1 MPRSP
6 GTLSDQKKLPKET
19 VSSDRPDPAASSG
32 PEPAAGSDHSGPAS
46 PWAISDFRL
55 LWLGRVTAVLG
66 IQIQYSALLWQVYE
80 IARRDH
86 PIAEASLY
94 LGLVGLCQFLP
105 LLAFTLPAG
114 AMADRFDRKR
124 TVTLSFMV
132 ESLCALAFM
141 AMALHGAPP
150 LWGLLAV
157 AAVFGAARAF
167 LAPASQAF
175 LPMVVGRKALP
186 PAIAAQAIAFQTG
199 AIAGPA
205 LGGVIVAVNVPLAYA
220 CALGLFLVAIASLV
234 LIRTRGKPQVDPTR
248 LSPVQQVREGLAY
261 VWKTKIVLGAISLD
275 LVVVLLAG
283 VALLTPIFAR
293 DILHVGAIGFG
304 LLRASFGV
312 GALVMALYL
321 SRFPIVRHGGRWM
334 FAAVAV
340 FGLCTLVFG
349 LSKSVWLSGIVLFVG
364 GAADMISVNIRQTL
378 IQLATPDHMRGRV
391 SSVSMLF
398 IGASNE
404 LGEAYSGVAV
414 RFLGPIGAAVFGGIG
429 ALCATGLW
437 SWAFPSLRKA
447 DRLE

>member
-1 MPRSP
+1 MTTESVDTAPTVPPQPPLPP
-6 GTLSDQKKLPKET
+6 GRHDG
-19 VSSDRPDPAASSG
+19 G
-32 PEPAAGSDHSGPAS
+32 PSS
-46 PWAISDFRL
+46 PWVIRDFRL
-55 LWLGRVTAVLG
+55 LWIGRVAAVLG
-66 IQIQYSALLWQVYE
+66 IQIQSSALLWQVYE

-114 AMADRFDRKR
+114 AMADRRDRKH
-124 TVTLSFMV
+124 TVTLSIVV
-132 ESLCALAFM
+132 ESLCALAFL

-186 PAIAAQAIAFQTG
+186 PAIAAQSIAFQTG

-205 LGGVIVAVNVPLAYA
+205 LGGVIVGLNVPLAYA
-220 CALGLFLVAIASLV
+220 CSMGLFFLAIGSLL
-234 LIRTRGKPQVDPTR
+234 LIRTSGKPAVDPSK
-248 LSPVQQVREGLAY
+248 LGPVQQVKEGLAY

-293 DILHVGAIGFG
+293 DILHVGAMGFG
-304 LLRASFGV
+304 LLRAAFGV
-312 GALVMALYL
+312 GALLVALYL
-321 SRFPIVRHGGRWM
+321 SRFPIRRHGGRWM

-340 FGLCTLVFG
+340 FGVCTLAFG
-349 LSKSVWLSGIVLFVG
+349 LSKSVWLSALALFIG
-364 GAADMISVNIRQTL
+364 GGADMISVNIRQTL

-404 LGEAYSGVAV
+404 LGEAYSGVMV
-414 RFLGPIGAAVFGGIG
+414 RLLGPIGAAVFGGVG
-429 ALCATGLW
+429 ALAATGIW
-437 SWAFPSLRKA
+437 AKAFPSLRKA
-447 DRLE
+447 NKLT

>member
-1 MPRSP
+1 MTTDSIDTAP
-6 GTLSDQKKLPKET
+6 T
-19 VSSDRPDPAASSG
+19 VPPQPPTPPESHGGG
-32 PEPAAGSDHSGPAS
+32 PSS
-46 PWAISDFRL
+46 PWAIRDFRL
-55 LWLGRVTAVLG
+55 LWIGRVAAVLG
-66 IQIQYSALLWQVYE
+66 IQIQSSALLWQVYE

-114 AMADRFDRKR
+114 AMADRRDRKH
-124 TVTLSFMV
+124 TVTLSIVV
-132 ESLCALAFM
+132 ESLCALAFL
-141 AMALHGAPP
+141 AMALHGSPP

-186 PAIAAQAIAFQTG
+186 PAIAAQSIAFQTG

-205 LGGVIVAVNVPLAYA
+205 LGGVIVGLNVPLAYA
-220 CALGLFLVAIASLV
+220 CAMGLFFLAIGALL
-234 LIRTRGKPQVDPTR
+234 LIRTSGRPQVDPSK
-248 LSPVQQVREGLAY
+248 LGPVQQVKEGLAY

-293 DILHVGAIGFG
+293 DILHVGAMGFG

-321 SRFPIVRHGGRWM
+321 SRFPIVKHGGRWM

-340 FGLCTLVFG
+340 FGVCTLIFG
-349 LSKSVWLSGIVLFVG
+349 LSKSVWLSGAVLFIG

-404 LGEAYSGVAV
+404 LGEAYSGVMV
-414 RFLGPIGAAVFGGIG
+414 RLLGPIGAAVFGGIG
-429 ALCATGLW
+429 ALAATGV
-437 SWAFPSLRKA
+437 WARVFPSLRKA
-447 DRLE
+447 DKLT

>member
-1 MPRSP
+1 M
-6 GTLSDQKKLPKET
+6 TEILET
-19 VSSDRPDPAASSG
+19 TG
-32 PEPAAGSDHSGPAS
+32 PLQPPPPPEGPSS
-46 PWAISDFRL
+46 PWGIRDFRF
-55 LWLGRVTAVLG
+55 LWLGRVLAVLA
-66 IQIQYSALLWQVYE
+66 IQIQSSALLWQVYE

-114 AMADRFDRKR
+114 AMADRRDRKQ
-124 TVTLSFMV
+124 TVTLSIFV
-132 ESLCALAFM
+132 EGACALAFL
-141 AMALHGAPP
+141 ARAWAHDQSGWVPP
-150 LWGLLAV
+150 LWTLLAV

-186 PAIAAQAIAFQTG
+186 PAIAAQSIAFQTG

-205 LGGVIVAVNVPLAYA
+205 LGGLIVGVAVPLAYA
-220 CALGLFLVAIASLV
+220 SALALFLAAAACFM
-234 LIRTRGKPQVDPTR
+234 LIRTRGKPEFKDDGV
-248 LSPVQQVREGLAY
+248 SPVALVKEGLGY
-261 VWKTKIVLGAISLD
+261 VWRTRIVLGAISLD

-293 DILHVGAIGFG
+293 DILHVGPEGFG
-304 LLRASFGV
+304 LLRAAFGV
-312 GALVMALYL
+312 GALLVALYL
-321 SRFPIVRHGGRWM
+321 SRFPIVKHGGRWM

-340 FGLCTLVFG
+340 FGLCTLTFG
-349 LSKSVWLSGIVLFVG
+349 LSHWVWLSALALFVG
-364 GAADMISVNIRQTL
+364 GGADMISVNIRQTL

-414 RFLGPIGAAVFGGIG
+414 RFLGPIGAAVFGGFG
-429 ALCATGLW
+429 ALAATGI
-437 SWAFPSLRKA
+437 WARVFPSLRKA
-447 DRLE
+447 DRLS

>member
-1 MPRSP
+1 LPPHANAVTTDTIDAQPTVPPQPPLPP
-6 GTLSDQKKLPKET
+6 GPPF
-19 VSSDRPDPAASSG
+19 PDSG
-32 PEPAAGSDHSGPAS
+32 PSS
-46 PWAISDFRL
+46 PWGIGDFRL
-55 LWLGRVTAVLG
+55 LWLGRLVAVLG
-66 IQIQYSALLWQVYE
+66 IQIQSSALLWQVYE

-114 AMADRFDRKR
+114 AMADRRDRKH
-124 TVTLSFMV
+124 TVTLSIAV
-132 ESLCALAFM
+132 ESLCALAFLL
-141 AMALHGAPP
+141 MALHGSPP

-157 AAVFGAARAF
+157 AVFGAARAF

-186 PAIAAQAIAFQTG
+186 PAIAAQSIAFQTG

-205 LGGVIVAVNVPLAYA
+205 LGGVIVGVAVPLAYA
-220 CALGLFLVAIASLV
+220 SAMALFVVAIGCFL
-234 LIRTRGKPQVDPTR
+234 LIRTKGKPKFVETGVGA
-248 LSPVQQVREGLAY
+248 LELVKEGLSY

-293 DILHVGAIGFG
+293 DILHVGPEGFG

-312 GALVMALYL
+312 GALLMALYL
-321 SRFPIVRHGGRWM
+321 SRFPIRRHGGRWM

-340 FGLCTLVFG
+340 FGVCTLAFG
-349 LSKSVWLSGIVLFVG
+349 LSKSVWLSGGVLFIG

-404 LGEAYSGVAV
+404 LGEAYSGVMV
-414 RFLGPIGAAVFGGIG
+414 RLLGPIGAAVFGGVG
-429 ALCATGLW
+429 ALAATGIW
-437 SWAFPSLRKA
+437 AKAFPSLRKA
-447 DRLE
+447 DRLT

>member
-1 MPRSP
+1 
-6 GTLSDQKKLPKET
+6 LPPE
-19 VSSDRPDPAASSG
+19 SHDGG
-32 PEPAAGSDHSGPAS
+32 PSS
-46 PWAISDFRL
+46 PWAIRDFRL
-55 LWLGRVTAVLG
+55 LWVGRVAAVLG
-66 IQIQYSALLWQVYE
+66 IQIQSSALLWQVYE

-114 AMADRFDRKR
+114 AMADRRDRKH
-124 TVTLSFMV
+124 TVTLSIVV
-132 ESLCALAFM
+132 ESLCALAFL
-141 AMALHGAPP
+141 AMALHGSPP

-186 PAIAAQAIAFQTG
+186 PAIAAQSIAFQTG

-205 LGGVIVAVNVPLAYA
+205 LGGVIVGFAVPWAYA
-220 CALGLFLVAIASLV
+220 SAMALFFVAIGCFL
-234 LIRTRGKPQVDPTR
+234 LIRTRGKPQFVETGVGP
-248 LSPVQQVREGLAY
+248 LELVREGLSY

-293 DILHVGAIGFG
+293 DILHVGPQGFG

-312 GALVMALYL
+312 GALLVALYL
-321 SRFPIVRHGGRWM
+321 SRFPIVKHGGRWM

-340 FGLCTLVFG
+340 FGLSTLTFG
-349 LSKSVWLSGIVLFVG
+349 LSHWVWLSTLALFVG
-364 GAADMISVNIRQTL
+364 GGADMISVNIRQTL

-404 LGEAYSGVAV
+404 LGEAYSGVMV
-414 RFLGPIGAAVFGGIG
+414 RLLGPVGAAVFGGVG
-429 ALCATGLW
+429 ALAATGI
-437 SWAFPSLRKA
+437 WARVFPGLRKA
-447 DRLE
+447 NRLT

>member
-1 MPRSP
+1 MAASQTEIPA
-6 GTLSDQKKLPKET
+6 
-19 VSSDRPDPAASSG
+19 DRPP
-32 PEPAAGSDHSGPAS
+32 S
-46 PWAISDFRL
+46 PWGIRDFRL
-55 LWLGRVTAVLG
+55 LWLGRVAAVLG
-66 IQIQYSALLWQVYE
+66 IQIQSSALLWQVYE

-114 AMADRFDRKR
+114 AMADRRDRKH
-124 TVTLSFMV
+124 TVTLSIIV
-132 ESLCALAFM
+132 ESLCAVAFLTM
-141 AMALHGAPP
+141 AIHGNPP

-175 LPMVVGRKALP
+175 LPMVVPRASLP
-186 PAIAAQAIAFQTG
+186 PAIAAQSIAFQTG

-205 LGGVIVAVNVPLAYA
+205 LGGVIVGINTPLAYA
-220 CALGLFLVAIASLV
+220 CSVGLFLLAIGSLL
-234 LIRTRGKPQVDPTR
+234 LIKTSGKPAP
-248 LSPVQQVREGLAY
+248 SPYKMNALQQVSEGLSY

-293 DILHVGAIGFG
+293 DILHVGAMGFG
-304 LLRASFGV
+304 FLRASFGV
-312 GALVMALYL
+312 GALMMALYL
-321 SRFPIVRHGGRWM
+321 SRYPIVRRGGRWM
-334 FAAVAV
+334 FASVAV
-340 FGLCTLVFG
+340 FGLCTLIFG
-349 LSKSVWLSGIVLFVG
+349 LSTSVWLSAAVLFLG

-429 ALCATGLW
+429 ALT
-437 SWAFPSLRKA
+437 STVVWAKLFPDLRKA

>member
-1 MPRSP
+1 MTVESVGSGTPVPP
-6 GTLSDQKKLPKET
+6 GDG
-19 VSSDRPDPAASSG
+19 G
-32 PEPAAGSDHSGPAS
+32 PSS
-46 PWAISDFRL
+46 PWGIRDFRL

-66 IQIQYSALLWQVYE
+66 IQIQSSALLWQVYE

-86 PIAEASLY
+86 PIQEASLY

-114 AMADRFDRKR
+114 AMADRRDRKR
-124 TVTLSFMV
+124 TVWLSILV
-132 ESLCALAFM
+132 EAACAGGFL
-141 AMALHGAPP
+141 AMALHGNPP

-157 AAVFGAARAF
+157 AALFGAARAF
-167 LAPASQAF
+167 LAPASQSF
-175 LPMVVGRKALP
+175 LPMVVGRRALP
-186 PAIAAQAIAFQTG
+186 PAIAAQSIAFQTG

-205 LGGVIVAVNVPLAYA
+205 LGGVIVGINVPLAYA
-220 CALGLFLVAIASLV
+220 CAMGLFFVGIGCFL
-234 LIRTRGKPQVDPTR
+234 LIRTSGKPRNPEGKQPP
-248 LSPVQQVREGLAY
+248 LEAVREGLAY

-275 LVVVLLAG
+275 LIVVLLAG

-293 DILHVGAIGFG
+293 DILHVGPEGFG

-312 GALVMALYL
+312 GALGMAVYL

-340 FGLCTLVFG
+340 FGLCTLTFG
-349 LSKSVWLSGIVLFVG
+349 LSKAWWLSALVLLVG
-364 GAADMISVNIRQTL
+364 GAADMVSVNIRQTL

-414 RFLGPIGAAVFGGIG
+414 RFLGPVGAAVFGGFG
-429 ALCATGLW
+429 ALAATGV
-437 SWAFPSLRKA
+437 WARLFPGLRKA
-447 DRLE
+447 DRLS

>member
-1 MPRSP
+1 MTTESVDTAPTVPPQPPLPP
-6 GTLSDQKKLPKET
+6 GRHDG
-19 VSSDRPDPAASSG
+19 G
-32 PEPAAGSDHSGPAS
+32 PSS
-46 PWAISDFRL
+46 PWVIRDFRL
-55 LWLGRVTAVLG
+55 LWIGRVAAVLG
-66 IQIQYSALLWQVYE
+66 IQIQSSALLWQVYE

-114 AMADRFDRKR
+114 AMADRRDRKH
-124 TVTLSFMV
+124 TVTLSIVV
-132 ESLCALAFM
+132 ESLCALAFL

-186 PAIAAQAIAFQTG
+186 PAIAAQSIAFQTG

-205 LGGVIVAVNVPLAYA
+205 LGGVIVGLNVPLAYA
-220 CALGLFLVAIASLV
+220 CSMGLFFLAIGSLL
-234 LIRTRGKPQVDPTR
+234 LIRTSGKPAVDPSK
-248 LSPVQQVREGLAY
+248 LGPVQQVKEGLAY

-293 DILHVGAIGFG
+293 DILHVGAMGFG

-340 FGLCTLVFG
+340 FGICTLIFG
-349 LSKSVWLSGIVLFVG
+349 LSTSVWLSGAVLFIG

-404 LGEAYSGVAV
+404 LGEAYSGVMV
-414 RFLGPIGAAVFGGIG
+414 RLLGPVGAAVFGGFG
-429 ALCATGLW
+429 ALAATGI
-437 SWAFPSLRKA
+437 WAKVFPSLRKA
-447 DRLE
+447 DRLS

>member
-1 MPRSP
+1 MTDSP
-6 GTLSDQKKLPKET
+6 ETPQPITPSVAKAAMDAHGT
-19 VSSDRPDPAASSG
+19 
-32 PEPAAGSDHSGPAS
+32 S
-46 PWAISDFRL
+46 PWGLRDFKL
-55 LWLGRVTAVLG
+55 LWLGRVLAVLA
-66 IQIQYSALLWQVYE
+66 IQIQSSALLWQVYE

-86 PIAEASLY
+86 PVAEASLY

-114 AMADRFDRKR
+114 AMADRRDRKH
-124 TVTLSFMV
+124 TVTLSIFV
-132 ESLCALAFM
+132 EGSCALAFL
-141 AMALHGAPP
+141 AMAWAHDQNGWIPP
-150 LWGLLAV
+150 LWALLSV

-186 PAIAAQAIAFQTG
+186 SAIAAQSIAFQTG

-205 LGGVIVAVNVPLAYA
+205 LGGLIVGRAVPLAYA
-220 CALGLFLVAIASLV
+220 SALALFILAAACFL
-234 LIRTRGKPQVDPTR
+234 LIRTNGKPVFKDDGV
-248 LSPVQQVREGLAY
+248 SPVALVKEGLGY
-261 VWKTKIVLGAISLD
+261 VWRTKIVLGAISLD

-293 DILHVGAIGFG
+293 DILHVGPEGFG

-312 GALVMALYL
+312 GALLVALYL
-321 SRFPIVRHGGRWM
+321 SRFPIVKHGGRWM

-340 FGLCTLVFG
+340 FGLCTLTFG
-349 LSKSVWLSGIVLFVG
+349 LSKIVWLSAFALFIG
-364 GAADMISVNIRQTL
+364 GGADMISVNIRQTL

-404 LGEAYSGVAV
+404 LGEAYSGVMV
-414 RFLGPIGAAVFGGIG
+414 RLLSPIGAAVFGGIG
-429 ALCATGLW
+429 ALAATGIW
-437 SWAFPSLRKA
+437 GKMFPDLRKA
-447 DRLE
+447 DRLS

>member
-1 MPRSP
+1 MTTESVDTAPTVPPQPPLPP
-6 GTLSDQKKLPKET
+6 GRHDG
-19 VSSDRPDPAASSG
+19 G
-32 PEPAAGSDHSGPAS
+32 PSS
-46 PWAISDFRL
+46 PWVIRDFRL
-55 LWLGRVTAVLG
+55 LWIGRVAAVLG
-66 IQIQYSALLWQVYE
+66 IQIQSSALLWQVYE

-105 LLAFTLPAG
+105 LLALTLPAG
-114 AMADRFDRKR
+114 AMADRRDRKH
-124 TVTLSFMV
+124 TVTLSIVV
-132 ESLCALAFM
+132 ESLCALAFL
-141 AMALHGAPP
+141 AMALHGSPP
-150 LWGLLAV
+150 LWGLLAT

-186 PAIAAQAIAFQTG
+186 PAIAAQSIAFQTG

-205 LGGVIVAVNVPLAYA
+205 LGGVIVGLNVPLAYA
-220 CALGLFLVAIASLV
+220 CSMGLFFLAIGSLL
-234 LIRTRGKPQVDPTR
+234 LIRTNGKPAVDPSK
-248 LSPVQQVREGLAY
+248 LGPVQQVKEGLAY

-293 DILHVGAIGFG
+293 DILHVGPEGFG
-304 LLRASFGV
+304 LLRAAFGV
-312 GALVMALYL
+312 GALIMALYL
-321 SRFPIVRHGGRWM
+321 SRFPIRRHGGRWM

-340 FGLCTLVFG
+340 FGICTLVFG
-349 LSKSVWLSGIVLFVG
+349 LSKSVWLSGAVLFVG

-404 LGEAYSGVAV
+404 LGEAYSGVMV
-414 RFLGPIGAAVFGGIG
+414 RLLGPIGAAVFGGVG
-429 ALCATGLW
+429 ALAATGIW
-437 SWAFPSLRKA
+437 AKAFPSLRKA
-447 DRLE
+447 NKLT

>member
-1 MPRSP
+1 MTDTLQPPSP
-6 GTLSDQKKLPKET
+6 
-19 VSSDRPDPAASSG
+19 
-32 PEPAAGSDHSGPAS
+32 PEGPAS
-46 PWAISDFRL
+46 PWAIRDFRL
-55 LWLGRVTAVLG
+55 LWLGRVAAVLG
-66 IQIQYSALLWQVYE
+66 IQIQSSALLWQVYE

-105 LLAFTLPAG
+105 LLALTLPAG
-114 AMADRFDRKR
+114 ALADRRDRKH
-124 TVTLSFMV
+124 TVTVSVIV
-132 ESLCALAFM
+132 EASCAVGFLL
-141 AMALHGAPP
+141 MALHGDPP

-175 LPMVVGRKALP
+175 LPMVVGRRALP
-186 PAIAAQAIAFQTG
+186 PAIAAQSIAFQTG

-205 LGGVIVAVNVPLAYA
+205 LGGVIVGFSVPLAYA
-220 CALGLFLVAIASLV
+220 SAMAMFAVAIGSLL
-234 LIRTRGKPQVDPTR
+234 LIRTSGRPAPSPDRVSTVDQVK
-248 LSPVQQVREGLAY
+248 EGLAY

-293 DILHVGAIGFG
+293 DILHVGAVGFG
-304 LLRASFGV
+304 LLRASFGA
-312 GALVMALYL
+312 GALLVALYL
-321 SRFPIVRHGGRWM
+321 SRFPIVAHAGRWM
-334 FAAVAV
+334 FASVAV
-340 FGLCTLVFG
+340 FGICTLTFG
-349 LSKSVWLSGIVLFVG
+349 LSTSVWLSGAVLFLG

-414 RFLGPIGAAVFGGIG
+414 RFLGPIGAAVYGGVG
-429 ALCATGLW
+429 ALAATGLW
-437 SWAFPSLRKA
+437 ARWFPDLRKA

>member
-1 MPRSP
+1 VTTESIDSAPTVPPQPPLPP
-6 GTLSDQKKLPKET
+6 GPPPG
-19 VSSDRPDPAASSG
+19 SSHDGG
-32 PEPAAGSDHSGPAS
+32 PSS
-46 PWAISDFRL
+46 PWGIGDFRL
-55 LWLGRVTAVLG
+55 LWLGRMVAVLG
-66 IQIQYSALLWQVYE
+66 IQIQSSALLWQVYE

-86 PIAEASLY
+86 PIEEASLY

-114 AMADRFDRKR
+114 AMADRHDRKH
-124 TVTLSFMV
+124 TVTLSIIV
-132 ESLCALAFM
+132 EGMCASAFLM
-141 AMALHGAPP
+141 MALHGSPP

-186 PAIAAQAIAFQTG
+186 AAIAAQSIAFQTG

-205 LGGVIVAVNVPLAYA
+205 LGGVIVGVTVPLAYA
-220 CALGLFLVAIASLV
+220 SSLGLFLLAIACFI
-234 LIRTRGKPQVDPTR
+234 LIKTHGKPEVGPKV
-248 LSPVQQVREGLAY
+248 SPVELVREGLSY

-312 GALVMALYL
+312 GALIMALYL

-334 FAAVAV
+334 FGAVAV
-340 FGLCTLVFG
+340 FGVCTLIFG
-349 LSKSVWLSGIVLFVG
+349 LSRSVWLSGAVLFLG

-404 LGEAYSGVAV
+404 LGEAYSGVMV
-414 RFLGPIGAAVFGGIG
+414 RLLGPIGAAVFGGFG
-429 ALCATGLW
+429 ALAATGV
-437 SWAFPSLRKA
+437 WARVFPSLRKA
-447 DRLE
+447 NKLT